1 MLRTASTIA
10 SSGCEARKI
19 SSWEGAICM
28 LRIEHTAVTV
38 ARAKFCV
45 FSYMTCVKVAEKLTS
60 GHLRRAVFLT
70 DAHGPAV
77 ELAMV

>member
-1 MLRTASTIA
+1 
-10 SSGCEARKI
+10 
-19 SSWEGAICM
+19 M

-38 ARAKFCV
+38 ACAKFCV